1 MLYLGMADDQ
11 IAKLLRKHDKELEQL
26 KEAQEQERENQKEHL
41 RVSCHTHVYGRKHL
55 HIFIDKQILTQ
66 KAL

>member
-41 RVSCHTHVYGRKHL
+41 RVSCHIHV
-55 HIFIDKQILTQ
+55 
-66 KAL
+66 